1 MRMKPNPAVKP
12 EQKPGEM
19 RRMTLLLLTM
29 MLLVSLACQLP
40 GFSLPAGVQIQ
51 PKQASTN
58 SVSQTAIPNLAQ
70 PVLAATLPA
79 NIPPVLV
86 EEQPLPGSDLPLQSP
101 LTFYFNQAMDAE
113 SVQRGLEITPP
124 IAGKLEWPDPST
136 LRFNPQQPL
145 PASTDIKI
153 VFNNNV
159 RSKGGAF
166 IVQPVELSYRT
177 VDPLQVLEQLPKPDT
192 TGVNPTSAVVATFS
206 QPLVPLSGET
216 AGLPAGFMLNPPAD
230 GRGEWLNTHTYIY
243 YPKMALQG
251 GVKYSVQL
259 NKLLTGLVDKDWSF
273 TTALPK
279 VLSVE
284 PGKQQLAFLDVPITV
299 KFNQPMDPG
308 KVEANFSLSRPDGQ
322 TAAGKFTW
330 NKDNSQVDFQPE
342 QLLERDTQL
351 TVKILAAAQSQSG
364 TPLNS
369 DVVASFQTVPALALI
384 STKPAANEPL
394 QVFESSYGLMTF
406 NFNAPLAEQKFLD
419 LVSFSPDVV
428 NPNFSLDDGGT
439 SLTFSGYLQPDTTY
453 TVTLSGDLK
462 DRWGQ
467 PLGKPE
473 LIRFTTT
480 PAVPSFNIPMVQ
492 AGSNVLFVTS
502 ADASLAGRA
511 TNLTNLDLTSSR
523 LSFNDFVSLAANLNV
538 SIQLPL
544 KNTWKQPL
552 SLLPNRNQPVEVKLD
567 PSGAPLA
574 PGMYYYLIASPEITN
589 QSVYPPSPFLV
600 VVSDTHLTLKRS
612 AEDIF
617 IWAVNLKNNLPVA
630 KALIT
635 AYDEKG
641 NAIGTGSTDQNG
653 TVSIKLPAGLDQF
666 APLYIMTGKPGEPDF
681 SLATTEW
688 NQGISSWD
696 FGLPANFKDN
706 QPFVYLYTDR
716 PIYQPGQ
723 TVYFRAIAR
732 HISNGRYSPLNQ
744 EKLSFNLSGT
754 SDSGQSTVVST
765 QALPLSVYGTA
776 HGAFTLAADA
786 VPGFYALN
794 VDGIEGAQIQIQVA
808 QYEKPEIDLQVSF
821 PQAEQLFDQ
830 DISAKIKTAYY
841 FGAPAGQVP
850 INWTLTAAANRFSIP
865 EDYQAGKQDT
875 DWLLPQVFA
884 ADSGG
889 GIFIAQGQAETASDG
904 SLTIPVSAADLK
916 EKLDPEQSY
925 RLMLEVTAQDES
937 RQPVS
942 ARSTVVLHPANFYV
956 GVHPDQWS
964 GQAKSELG
972 FNVQTVDWQAHPSAQ
987 HKLSAVFQ
995 KVTWRQQDFGDP
1007 QLGIPRFQ
1015 VETRQ
1020 VGSTDFMT
1028 DSTGRARLAFTP
1040 AEAGTYELDVRGE
1053 GAVTQILIWVGGE
1066 GTAPWP
1072 DLPNQHIRLTTDANS
1087 YLPGQTA
1094 RLFIPNPFKENTQA
1108 LVTVERGKVMRWQV
1122 EQIQGASA
1130 TIDLPILEEDA
1141 PNIYVSVVLL
1151 SKQNGRLDFRQ
1162 GYLELNVKPTQATL
1176 QVGLVIQPQQS
1187 SPGGEA
1193 NIAIQVKDSKGNP
1206 VQGEFSL
1213 ALVDKAVLAL
1223 TDPNTS
1229 PINDAFYGP
1238 NALGVRSSLSMAAYS
1253 WRIPLL
1259 LPGRGGGGGGFPSTL
1274 IRQKFEDT
1282 AYFNATL
1289 ETDSKGQA
1297 QVSTRLPDNLT
1308 TWVADIRGV
1317 TKDTR
1322 TGEATGEIV
1331 TSKDLLIRP
1340 VSPGFFVVGD
1350 HVLLSAVVHNNT
1362 SGSLHTA
1369 VSIQPAGFILDDA
1382 GKATQQVDIP
1392 AGGRQAVEWWGT
1404 AQDVDAVELT
1414 FAAHAGTLE
1423 DTTRTDPN
1431 KIPVLKYSLP
1441 QTFGTSGVLADSSSR
1456 REWVALPRSF
1466 TPTGGSLQLQL
1477 APSLASTIMS
1487 SLQALDTF
1495 PYDFPE
1501 AVLSRFLPNLEAYQ
1515 AMKTLGMDSP
1525 VLREKLDQ
1533 SIQASLKQLIR
1544 QQNSDGGWGWAP
1556 NSNSDPFI
1564 TAYILLGLSRASQM
1578 GLEVSSNV
1586 LADAQKNLA
1595 AQLALPPNPQPDA
1608 LDQVVFEGYA
1618 LSQSGAGGVN
1628 PGEWYNARDT
1638 LSPWSKALLALIL
1651 QNQDKNDIRIPSLL
1665 QSIGETAVRS
1675 ANGVHWENKQGV
1687 GKSYSGANFVTAVVL
1702 YSLAQL
1708 DPASPL
1714 LTEAVRYLVS
1724 NRQSTG
1730 AWFST
1735 YDTAWAI
1742 MAMTQALKGTGDLQ
1756 ANYPFSASLNGA
1768 VLLKGQAGGANA
1780 LNPVSS
1786 LVPLDQLKSSG
1797 TNQIQIE
1804 RGDGS
1809 GRLYYQAFLEVD
1821 RPIESA
1827 PPVERGI
1834 SITRSFT
1841 IAGPGCDR
1849 AKCQPTSEVKIS
1861 DPDPILLVRL
1871 SLTLAH
1877 DVSNLV
1883 VEDSIP
1889 AGTEI
1894 LNAQLK
1900 TSQQNLPEVVNP
1912 PEFDPADPFG
1922 QGWGWWLFHDPQI
1935 YTTHIRWMAD
1945 SLPAGTYQLTYR
1957 LVVVQPGEYRLIP
1970 ARAFEYYSPDVQGSS
1985 AGGVLTIRP

>member
-1 MRMKPNPAVKP
+1 MKPKPAVRP
-12 EQKPGEM
+12 EQERGGI
-19 RRMTLLLLTM
+19 RRNITLLLVTM
-29 MLLVSLACQLP
+29 ALLVSLGCQLP
-40 GFSLPAGVQIQ
+40 GFALPTGVQIQ
-51 PKQASTN
+51 PKLASTN
-58 SVSQTAIPNLAQ
+58 PVPQAAIASTAQ
-70 PVLAATLPA
+70 PALTATLPP
-79 NIPPVLV
+79 NVPPVLV
-86 EEQPLPGSDLPLQSP
+86 EAQPLPGSDLPLQSP
-101 LTFYFNQAMDAE
+101 LVFYFNQAMDEE
-113 SVQRGLEITPP
+113 SVQRGLEITPL

-145 PASTDIKI
+145 PASTDFKF

-159 RSKGGAF
+159 RAKDGAF
-166 IVQPVELSYRT
+166 IAQPVELIYRT
-177 VDPLQVLEQLPKPDT
+177 ADPLQVLEQLPKPDT
-192 TGVNPTSAVVATFS
+192 TGVNPTAAVVATFN
-206 QPLVPLSGET
+206 QPLVPLLGEST
-216 AGLPAGFMLNPPAD
+216 GLPAGFILNPPAD

-284 PGKQQLAFLDVPITV
+284 PGKQQLAFLDAPVTV

-330 NKDNSQVDFQPE
+330 NKDNTQVDFQPE
-342 QLLERDTQL
+342 QFLERNTL
-351 TVKILAAAQSQSG
+351 FTVKLSAAAQSQSG
-364 TPLNS
+364 TPLSS
-369 DVVASFQTVPALALI
+369 DVLASFQTVPALALI

-394 QVFESSYGLMTF
+394 QVFESSYGLITF
-406 NFNAPLAEQKFLD
+406 YFNAPLAGQKFLD
-419 LVSFSPDVV
+419 LVHFSPEVI
-428 NPNFSLDDGGT
+428 NSNFNLDDHGT
-439 SLTFSGYLQPDTTY
+439 SLTFSGYFQPDTTY
-453 TVTLSGDLK
+453 TVTLAGDLK

-467 PLGKPE
+467 PLVQPE

-480 PAVPSFNIPMVQ
+480 PAVPSFNVPMVQ
-492 AGSNVLFVTS
+492 AGSNILFETT
-502 ADASLAGRA
+502 AEISLAGRA
-511 TNLTNLDLTSSR
+511 TNLTYLDLTSSR
-523 LSFNDFVSLAANLNV
+523 LSFNDFISLAANPGA
-538 SIQLPL
+538 SIQLPQ

-552 SLLPNRNQPVEVKLD
+552 SILPNRNQPVEVKLD
-567 PSGAPLA
+567 QTGGPLA
-574 PGMYYYLIASPEITN
+574 PGMYYYLIAAPEITN
-589 QSVYPPSPFLV
+589 QSVYPPSPFLM

-612 AEDIF
+612 AEDVF

-630 KALIT
+630 KASVT

-641 NAIGTGSTDQNG
+641 KTIGTGSTDQNG
-653 TVSIKLPAGLDQF
+653 TLSIKLPAGLDQF
-666 APLYIMTGKPGEPDF
+666 APLYFVIGKPGEPDF
-681 SLATTEW
+681 SLATTAW
-688 NQGISSWD
+688 NQGISGWD
-696 FGLPANFKDN
+696 FGLPVNFKDN

-723 TVYFRAIAR
+723 KVYFRAVAR
-732 HISNGRYSPLNQ
+732 HIENGRYSPLNQ
-744 EKLSFNLSGT
+744 DKLTLNLSGT
-754 SDSGQSTVVST
+754 SESGQSSVIST

-776 HGAFTLAADA
+776 HGDFTLATDA
-786 VPGFYALN
+786 VPGIYSLN
-794 VDGIEGAQIQIQVA
+794 VEGIEGAQIQIQVA

-821 PQAEQLFDQ
+821 PKAEQLLGQ
-830 DISAKIKTAYY
+830 DISATLKTRYY

-850 INWTLTAAANRFSIP
+850 INWTLTAVANPFSIP
-865 EDYQAGKQDT
+865 EDFQAGKQDM
-875 DWLLPQVFA
+875 DWLLPPAFA
-884 ADSGG
+884 ADSRG
-889 GIFIAQGQAETASDG
+889 GIYIAQGQAETASDG
-904 SLTIPVSAADLK
+904 SLILPVSAVDLK
-916 EKLDPEQSY
+916 EKLDPERSY
-925 RLMLEVTAQDES
+925 QLTLEVTAQDES

-942 ARSTVVLHPANFYV
+942 ARSRVVLHPADFYV
-956 GVHPDQWS
+956 GIHADQWS
-964 GQAKSELG
+964 GQAKSEMG
-972 FNVQTVDWQAHPSAQ
+972 FNVQTVDWQTHPSAQ
-987 HKLSAVFQ
+987 HKLTAVFQ
-995 KVTWRQQDFGDP
+995 KVTWRQQNPGDLQFGVP
-1007 QLGIPRFQ
+1007 GFQ
-1015 VETRQ
+1015 VETTQ
-1020 VGSTDFMT
+1020 VGSTDFIT
-1028 DSTGRARLAFTP
+1028 DNTGRARLAFTP
-1040 AEAGTYELDVRGE
+1040 GEAGTYELDVRGE

-1066 GTAPWP
+1066 GAAPWP

-1094 RLFIPNPFKENTQA
+1094 RLFIPNPFKEDAEA

-1122 EQIQGASA
+1122 KQIQGASV
-1130 TIDLPILEEDA
+1130 TMDLPILEEDA

-1151 SKQNGRLDFRQ
+1151 GKQNGRLDFRQ
-1162 GYLELNVKPTQATL
+1162 GYLELKVQPTQETL
-1176 QVGLVIQPQQS
+1176 KVSLAIQPQRA
-1187 SPGGEA
+1187 SPGSEA
-1193 NIAIQVKDSKGNP
+1193 AIAIQVKDSKGNP

-1223 TDPNTS
+1223 ADPNSS
-1229 PINDAFYGP
+1229 PINEAFYGP
-1238 NALGVRSSLSMAAYS
+1238 NALGVQNSLSMAAYS

-1274 IRQKFEDT
+1274 IRQNFADT

-1289 ETDSKGQA
+1289 ETNSKGQA
-1297 QVSTRLPDNLT
+1297 QVSAPLPDNLT
-1308 TWVADIRGV
+1308 TWAADIRGV
-1317 TKDTR
+1317 TKDTL

-1350 HVLLSAVVHNNT
+1350 HVLLSAIVHNNT
-1362 SGSLHTA
+1362 NSSLDTT
-1369 VSIQPAGFILDDA
+1369 VSIQPSGFVLDDA
-1382 GKATQQVDIP
+1382 GKTTQQVDVP
-1392 AGGRQAVEWWGT
+1392 AGGRQTVSWWGT
-1404 AQDVDAVELT
+1404 AQDVDAVELI
-1414 FAAHAGTLE
+1414 FAARAGGLE
-1423 DTTRTDPN
+1423 DITRTDPN
-1431 KIPVLKYSLP
+1431 QIPVLKYSLP

-1456 REWVALPRSF
+1456 REWVALPHSF

-1477 APSLASTIMS
+1477 APSLASTILS
-1487 SLQALDTF
+1487 SLQALDAF

-1501 AVLSRFLPNLEAYQ
+1501 AVLSRFLPNLEAYR
-1515 AMKTLGMDSP
+1515 ALKTLGMDSP
-1525 VLREKLDQ
+1525 ILQKRLDQ
-1533 SIQASLKQLIR
+1533 SIQASLKQLTR

-1556 NSNSDPFI
+1556 NSNSDAFI
-1564 TAYILLGLSRASQM
+1564 TAYILLGLNRADQM
-1578 GLEVSSNV
+1578 GLEVPSSV
-1586 LADAQKNLA
+1586 LTDAQKNLSA
-1595 AQLALPPNPQPDA
+1595 HLALPSNSQPDA

-1618 LSQSGAGGVN
+1618 LLQSGAGGVN
-1628 PGEWYNARDT
+1628 PDAWYNSRDT
-1638 LSPWSKALLALIL
+1638 LSPGSKALLALIL
-1651 QNQDKNDIRIPSLL
+1651 QNQDKNDNRIPSLL
-1665 QSIGETAVRS
+1665 QNIGETAVRS
-1675 ANGVHWENKQGV
+1675 ATGVHWENNHGA
-1687 GKSYSGANFVTAVVL
+1687 GKSYSSANFVTAMVL

-1730 AWFST
+1730 AWYST
-1735 YDTAWAI
+1735 FDSAWAI
-1742 MAMTQALKGTGDLQ
+1742 MAMTEALKGTADLQ
-1756 ANYPFSASLNGA
+1756 ANYQFSASLNGA
-1768 VLLKGQAGGANA
+1768 VLVKGQAGGANA

-1786 LVPLDQLKSSG
+1786 LVPLDQLKSTG

-1821 RPIESA
+1821 RPVESA
-1827 PPVERGI
+1827 PAVERGI

-1841 IAGPGCDR
+1841 ATGLGCEQ
-1849 AKCQPTSEVKIS
+1849 ANCPPTSEVKIS
-1861 DPDPILLVRL
+1861 NPGPILLVRL

-1883 VEDSIP
+1883 VEDTIP

-1894 LNAQLK
+1894 LNSQLK

-1912 PEFDPADPFG
+1912 PEFNPADPFG
-1922 QGWGWWLFHDPQI
+1922 QGWGWWLFHEPQI

-1957 LVVVQPGEYRLIP
+1957 LVVIQPGEYRLIP